1 MIDIKLIRENP
12 ELVKENIRKK
22 FQDEKLPLVDE
33 VAEFDKQFRDAKT
46 KGDALRGDRNRIS
59 KEIGLLMREGKKDEA
74 EAAKQKVKDLE
85 KELQDL
91 EESEEKLQDEIKKRM
106 MVIPWNPWM
115 AWIWIV
121 QERHQEMDSII

>member
-91 EESEEKLQDEIKKRM
+91 DLE
-106 MVIPWNPWM
+106 
-115 AWIWIV
+115 
-121 QERHQEMDSII
+121 